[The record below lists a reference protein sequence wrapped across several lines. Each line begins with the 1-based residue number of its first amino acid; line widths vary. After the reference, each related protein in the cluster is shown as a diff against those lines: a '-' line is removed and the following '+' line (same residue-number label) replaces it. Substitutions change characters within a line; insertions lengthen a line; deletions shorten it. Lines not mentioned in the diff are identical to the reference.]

1 MIIGFDLDGTIVD
14 SPQQVVHYIN
24 ERLGLNL
31 TMDDFKTY
39 SMEDALPEQ
48 YRWIVDAAFRDPLMW
63 KEVKL
68 IDGAYET
75 IKRIYENGHKI
86 YFVTS
91 SLPSNLKK
99 KIGHLAR
106 NLDFFPADY
115 VWQHTI
121 NIHHKQL
128 LKLDVLVDDALF
140 NLVGDRDYFS
150 ICMDM
155 PYNQANDDEIP
166 SFFRAYNWKEIYG
179 FIEIIGHFKKA
190 SRKKMSQ

>member
-48 YRWIVDAAFRDPLMW
+48 YRWIVNAAFRDPLMW

-68 IDGAYET
+68 IEGAYET

-106 NLDFFPADY
+106 NLDFFPTDY

-150 ICMDM
+150 ICVDM
-155 PYNQANDDEIP
+155 PYNQTKDDEIP
-166 SFFRAYNWKEIYG
+166 RFFRAFNWKEIYR
-179 FIEIIGHFKKA
+179 FIDILDHLKKF
-190 SRKKMSQ
+190 SRKKIL